1 MNSEILRKLEER
13 RLCKIR
19 KDVGQYKKLKHEI
32 RRMCREAK
40 DRYYDEKYKEIEM
53 LDIVHSQL
61 LYQKIKDIRPKGSRA
76 VQTIKSKQGQKL
88 I

>member
-1 MNSEILRKLEER
+1 M
-13 RLCKIR
+13 
-19 KDVGQYKKLKHEI
+19 
-32 RRMCREAK
+32 
-40 DRYYDEKYKEIEM
+40 RYYEEKCKEIEM

-88 I
+88 IEKEEIL